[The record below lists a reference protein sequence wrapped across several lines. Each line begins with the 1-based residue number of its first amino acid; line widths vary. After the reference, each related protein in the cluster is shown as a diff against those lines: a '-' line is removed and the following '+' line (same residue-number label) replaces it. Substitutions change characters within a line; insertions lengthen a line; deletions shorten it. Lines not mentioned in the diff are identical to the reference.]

1 MANHNLPTA
10 ASLYTEVLT
19 IIDERLDEIARGLDS
34 NPALSP
40 SISPT
45 NLPLHAIRWNSAE
58 KKWQKQT
65 SLGNWVDLTDV
76 FNISISG
83 TSSVGAGAVTVS
95 TSQSITGQKTFTQ
108 DVIIQ
113 DGTNEKKIFLGSG
126 GYMYGNTGYWGVYV
140 GPAANMYVNYTD
152 GSISS
157 TGNVTAY
164 SDRRLKKDLLKI
176 TNALDKVCNLTGY
189 TFTRIDN
196 NLKQT
201 GLIAQ
206 DVKAVLPEAVTTSE
220 DGILGISYGQLAGLL
235 VEAIK
240 ELKSEVADLKKQLD
254 K

>member
-10 ASLYTEVLT
+10 ASLYTDVLT
-19 IIDERLDEIARGLDS
+19 IIDERLDDIAKGLDPVTATS
-34 NPALSP
+34 MS
-40 SISPT
+40 
-45 NLPLHAIRWNSAE
+45 NLPLQAIRWSSAE

-65 SLGNWVDLTDV
+65 TLGNWVDLTDV

-83 TSSVGAGAVTVS
+83 TSASGAAVVT
-95 TSQSITGQKTFTQ
+95 TDTNQSISGQKTFTQ
-108 DVIIQ
+108 DVLIQ
-113 DGTNEKKIFLGSG
+113 DGINEKKILLGSG

-140 GPAANMYVNYTD
+140 GSAANISVNYTD
-152 GSISS
+152 GSINS
-157 TGNVTAY
+157 TGNITAY
-164 SDRRLKKDLLKI
+164 SDRKLKKDLVKI
-176 TNALDKVCNLTGY
+176 TSALDKVCKLTGY

-196 NLKQT
+196 DLKQT

-206 DVKAVLPEAVTTSE
+206 DVQAVLPEAVTVSE

-240 ELKSEVADLKKQLD
+240 ELKTEISDIKKQLD